1 MTKHAQAAPTPSVN
15 AGMKMSPEARARMR
29 RLERDVFKYYDDMG
43 PGKGN
48 CTWGPGILA
57 HRGPCTKEELATP
70 VSAAAVE
77 AEFAR
82 RIAEAEA
89 GVIRKVRVQKL
100 PQDQFDALVSLTY
113 NAGVHGSRNVFTL
126 VDTGRSAEAAA
137 QIRTMTSTR
146 VNGKSV
152 VARGLISRRAE
163 ESAPF
168 DAAAKSAAMV
178 NK

>member
-1 MTKHAQAAPTPSVN
+1 MTKHAQVATMPSAN
-15 AGMKMSPEARARMR
+15 AGMKMSPEARVRMR

-43 PGKGN
+43 AGKGN

-57 HRGPCTKEELATP
+57 HRSPCTKEELARP
-70 VSAAAVE
+70 VSVAAVE

-82 RIAEAEA
+82 RVMEAEA
-89 GVIRKVRVQKL
+89 GVIRMVRVVKL

-113 NAGVHGSRNVFTL
+113 NAGVHGTRNVYTL
-126 VDTGRSAEAAA
+126 VDTGRSAEAAR

-152 VARGLISRRAE
+152 VARGLIARRAE

-168 DAAAKSAAMV
+168 DVAAKSAALA
-178 NK
+178 KK

>member
-1 MTKHAQAAPTPSVN
+1 MTKHVPAAATPSVN
-15 AGMKMSPEARARMR
+15 AGMEMSPEARARMR

-57 HRGPCTKEELATP
+57 HRGPCTKEELARP

-82 RIAEAEA
+82 RVAEAEA

-100 PQDQFDALVSLTY
+100 P
-113 NAGVHGSRNVFTL
+113 
-126 VDTGRSAEAAA
+126 
-137 QIRTMTSTR
+137 
-146 VNGKSV
+146 
-152 VARGLISRRAE
+152 
-163 ESAPF
+163 
-168 DAAAKSAAMV
+168 
-178 NK
+178 